1 MWLEDIF
8 KGGTEGIF
16 TGIAKLVGTVITDPT
31 QKAQIEA
38 GLVKLRTEH
47 DERMEGLFAADR
59 DSARKREME
68 VKDWT
73 PSVLSWTVLAFWGLG
88 NYFVFTH
95 ALPAG
100 SETLIARVLG
110 TIDMAV
116 GLVLGYYFGSS
127 AGSASKSDT
136 IDHLV
141 GKAS

>member
-1 MWLEDIF
+1 MFEKIASIL
-8 KGGTEGIF
+8 GGNLF
-16 TGIAKLVGTVITDPT
+16 SGIADIISKVVTDPT
-31 QKAQIEA
+31 EKAKLQAELA
-38 GLVKLRTEH
+38 EMQVKHEETMQTL
-47 DERMEGLFAADR
+47 AASDR

-141 GKAS
+141 GK

>member
-16 TGIAKLVGTVITDPT
+16 SGIAKVISTVVTDPT
-31 QKAQIEA
+31 EKA
-38 GLVKLRTEH
+38 KLQAELATLQATHE
-47 DERMEGLFAADR
+47 EKMQQMFASDR

-95 ALPAG
+95 ALPVG

-136 IDHLV
+136 IDRL
-141 GKAS
+141 ASK